1 TINRQLQEEE
11 KRCLL
16 KWGSSF
22 QLLYGIRRLLVLTST
37 ESMFVSS
44 ESSSDGDR
52 TPLSVDLCLFLLS
65 LYYRDDDVDRC
76 LDKFRSEYC
85 TDASAPTLVSDEP
98 FDSHDVD
105 DSPKEK
111 RVRTNCDPAP
121 SN

>member
-1 TINRQLQEEE
+1 TTINRQLQEEE

-22 QLLYGIRRLLVLTST
+22 QLLY

-85 TDASAPTLVSDEP
+85 TDASAPTLVSDGP

>member
-1 TINRQLQEEE
+1 MKSDDPDDSVPIHPSMAKKASHEVKETSQEEE

-52 TPLSVDLCLFLLS
+52 YCDWFIIIARTPLSVDLCLFLLS
-65 LYYRDDDVDRC
+65 LPHCLLLLYRS
-76 LDKFRSEYC
+76 LLS
-85 TDASAPTLVSDEP
+85 
-98 FDSHDVD
+98 
-105 DSPKEK
+105 
-111 RVRTNCDPAP
+111 
-121 SN
+121 